1 MSGPETEASIPSP
14 PPEPTPSPIHEGRP
28 EGAPAGDRARQRAV
42 LLVNTKSRRGL
53 EWFEIAQ
60 KELKGHGVEIE
71 KAMRFEKIDE
81 LLKEGREAIER
92 GIPLIVAGGGDGTFN
107 ALSDLFVGKENVLG
121 LLPLGTGNSLARDL
135 GIQADVAQACEVIA
149 KGKVREIDL
158 GYVNGTHFVNVATIG
173 LSTRIAQNL
182 TNDLKKRLGRF
193 VYAVAI
199 WRAMRTSRSFRARL
213 ETERGVHE
221 FDCLQFVIGNGH
233 FHAGPFPVA
242 EDASITSGKLN
253 VYAVEGR
260 SKWALVKY
268 ALSLPGG
275 RFAGLS
281 EVYSERCDGGKL
293 TTTPRK
299 QVTVDGEICTQT
311 PIEFRSVPKGMR
323 VMVPADWEG

>member
-1 MSGPETEASIPSP
+1 MPTEAA
-14 PPEPTPSPIHEGRP
+14 PESSYKPGDA
-28 EGAPAGDRARQRAV
+28 APKRAV
-42 LLVNTKSRRGL
+42 LIVNTKSRRGQ
-53 EWFEIAQ
+53 EWFDQAQ
-60 KELKGHGVEIE
+60 KELKGHGIEIE

-81 LLKEGREAIER
+81 LMREGREAIGR
-92 GIPLIVAGGGDGTFN
+92 GVPLIVAGGGDGTFN
-107 ALSDLFVGKENVLG
+107 ALSDLFVGKDAVLG

-149 KGKVREIDL
+149 KGKIQEIDL

-173 LSTRIAQNL
+173 LTTRIAQNL

-199 WRAMRTSRSFRARL
+199 YRAMRKSRPFQAVL
-213 ETERGVHE
+213 ETENGKRE

-242 EDASITSGKLN
+242 PDASIVSGSLN
-253 VYAVEGR
+253 IYAVKGR
-260 SKWALVKY
+260 NKWALLRY

-275 RFAGLS
+275 HHVALDEVFS
-281 EVYSERCDGGKL
+281 EKCDGGRL
-293 TTTPRK
+293 TTSPSK
-299 QVTVDGEICTQT
+299 QVTVDGEVCTRT

-323 VMVPADWEG
+323 VVVPADWQG